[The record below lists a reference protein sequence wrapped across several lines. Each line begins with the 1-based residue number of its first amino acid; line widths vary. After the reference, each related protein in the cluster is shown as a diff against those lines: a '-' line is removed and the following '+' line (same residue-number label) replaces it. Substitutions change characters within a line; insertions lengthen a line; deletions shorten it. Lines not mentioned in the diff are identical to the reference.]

1 MRCVGVWLLQGFPAS
16 AVQPVRTVNRS
27 STCTVSV
34 TAVNRSQPNRY
45 FYIHVHNDDKQWLAF
60 VCYKSRLALRDVM
73 IAGRLVWFLIAIFFV
88 VAWPLSKLL
97 DCLLGGQ
104 HATFYRRA
112 EIKAIVDIHGPSS
125 DDGNDNECLSSDEVL
140 IIKVRI

>member
-1 MRCVGVWLLQGFPAS
+1 MF
-16 AVQPVRTVNRS
+16 TVTTSSGLRS
-27 STCTVSV
+27 SATE
-34 TAVNRSQPNRY
+34 
-45 FYIHVHNDDKQWLAF
+45 
-60 VCYKSRLALRDVM
+60 SRIPLRDVM

-125 DDGNDNECLSSDEVL
+125 DDGDDGNDNECLSSDEVL